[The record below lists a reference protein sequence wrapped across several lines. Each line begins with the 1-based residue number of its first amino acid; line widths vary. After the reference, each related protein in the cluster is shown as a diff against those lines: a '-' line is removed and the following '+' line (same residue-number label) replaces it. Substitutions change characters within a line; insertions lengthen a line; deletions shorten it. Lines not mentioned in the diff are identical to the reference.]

1 MLITHYRPVGKIGKM
16 WMVNW
21 KLKGEWTLTSQ
32 KYENYTTIPE
42 EYLSFLVNASKFG
55 C

>member
-1 MLITHYRPVGKIGKM
+1 M
-16 WMVNW
+16 WMVKW

-42 EYLSFLVNASKFG
+42 EFLGF
-55 C
+55 